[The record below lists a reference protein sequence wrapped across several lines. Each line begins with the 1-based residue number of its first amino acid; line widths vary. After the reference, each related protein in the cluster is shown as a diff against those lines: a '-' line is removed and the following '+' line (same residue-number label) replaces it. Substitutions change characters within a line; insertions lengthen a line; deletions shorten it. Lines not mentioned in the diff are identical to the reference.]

1 MRLQELLSIQ
11 TVLSLREP
19 RKKMNPE
26 IRSLDYDSRRVKD
39 GSLFFAIEGA
49 QTDGHLYISE
59 ALNKGAVAVAS
70 QKEPPSRPT
79 VPWIQVEAVR
89 PFMASLA
96 NHFYQQPSRQLQLV
110 GITGTN
116 GKTTTTFL
124 IHSIL
129 ERQGPALLMGTIKTQ
144 VGDWK
149 GESERTTPE
158 AVDIQQILAQ
168 AVQSGCRTGVLE
180 VSSHALF
187 FSSS

>member
-1 MRLQELLSIQ
+1 M
-11 TVLSLREP
+11 
-19 RKKMNPE
+19 
-26 IRSLDYDSRRVKD
+26 KD

-49 QTDGHLYISE
+49 QTDGHLYIGE
-59 ALNKGAVAVAS
+59 ALEKGAVAVAS
-70 QKEPPSRPT
+70 QQDPPSGPTT
-79 VPWIQVEAVR
+79 VPWIQVEAIR

-96 NHFYQQPSRQLQLV
+96 DHFYRQPSRQLQLV

-144 VGDWK
+144 VGEWQ

-158 AVDIQQILAQ
+158 AVDIQEILAR

-180 VSSHALF
+180 VSSHALYF
-187 FSSS
+187 HRVYRCSFPVAVFTNLSQDH